1 MGKHFGV
8 EDITRLFKL
17 EFADPHNILGMHT
30 IEQNGKDA
38 IVVRQLMP
46 GAHSIDVVDKESG
59 EKYNIEM
66 IHDNGYFESVIPQKT
81 EYFEYYLEV
90 DFGEGNVWT
99 TYDQYTFPPTI
110 SEYDTYLFNNGNN
123 YNIYEKLGSHLRTVN
138 GVEGVSFVVWAPN
151 AKSISVVG
159 NFNNW
164 DARRSMMR
172 LLGESGVWEI
182 FIPGLKEF
190 DIYKYHVKFQDGR
203 IVEKTDPY
211 GNFTELRPDKA
222 SVIYDIN
229 GFEWH
234 DDEWIKRRETE
245 DVYNLPVNIYE
256 VHIGSWMRVP
266 EEGDRFLTY
275 SELSDKL
282 VKYVKE
288 MNYTHVEFMPVM
300 EYPFDGS
307 WGYQVTGYY
316 APTSRYGTPK
326 EFMKLVD
333 TLHKNNIGVIMD
345 WVPAHFPRDENGLAR
360 FDGTALYEHEDFRR
374 GEHIEWGTYIF
385 NYGRNEVRNFL
396 IANAVFWIK
405 EYHID
410 GLRVDAVASMLYLDY
425 CRGEG
430 QWLPNKYGGRGKL
443 GACEVIK
450 NMNSIINKK
459 YKGVLMIAEESTS
472 WEGVTRNADY
482 DGLGFSL
489 KWNMGW
495 MNDFL
500 SYIKKETVHRKYH
513 HNLLTFS
520 LMYAFSENFV
530 LVLSHDEVVHMKGSM
545 MYKVPGDMWQKT
557 ANLKTAYGYMYGHPG
572 KKLMFMGNEIGQFS
586 EWSEARSLDWHILD
600 NEYHRNLQTYIKDLN
615 KFYMEEPALWQRDFD
630 GRAFEWIECD
640 DSERSIVS
648 FTRRGHKI
656 EDQLSIV
663 CNFTEIVYDDFIM
676 GVPEE
681 VDYVE
686 AFNSDDMKYGGTGR
700 LNRGVIKNR
709 HCGCNRC
716 PNSVKITLPPLG
728 FVVLKPCF

>member
-1 MGKHFGV
+1 
-8 EDITRLFKL
+8 
-17 EFADPHNILGMHT
+17 MHT

-430 QWLPNKYGGRGKL
+430 QWLPNKYGGRENLEAVEFLKH
-443 GACEVIK
+443 
-450 NMNSIINKK
+450 MNSIINKK